1 MWDNIYPNVKRR
13 AKDMTSLSEAQLKIM
28 PEMSELLHTR
38 YRFLQMIEMLG
49 PIGRRGL
56 AENLSVAEREARKET
71 DLLREQ
77 GLIIA
82 SRSGMRISQ
91 VGIEVLET
99 LKPLVYEWSGIFMM
113 EKQLKQTL
121 GIQNV
126 MIVDGDLDENS
137 SIKSL
142 LGLEAAKQLKLVANS
157 SKIVAVTGGSTLAA
171 IADSLTPSEEL
182 TDLTFIA
189 ARGGMGVEMRL
200 QANTI
205 AATCAGNTGN
215 QYRTLYLPERLSE
228 TSYNVIIQEPM
239 VKEMMELY
247 DQTDIVI
254 HGIGSALEMAERRK
268 TNEEEKQALIDAGA
282 VSEAFGYYFDKQG
295 NAVQR
300 IRTVGIQLEQVNRC
314 KSIIAVA
321 GGKNKAKA
329 ILSYFKHG
337 AKQSVLI
344 TDAAAAKEMTQL
356 LK

>member
-1 MWDNIYPNVKRR
+1 
-13 AKDMTSLSEAQLKIM
+13 MTTLSEAQLKIM
-28 PEMSELLHTR
+28 PEVSELLHTR

-56 AENLSVAEREARKET
+56 ADNLSVAEREARKET

-77 GLIIA
+77 GLIVA
-82 SRSGMRISQ
+82 SRSGMRISEL
-91 VGIEVLET
+91 GMEVLEV
-99 LKPLVYEWSGIFMM
+99 LKPLVYEWSGISTM
-113 EKQLKQTL
+113 EKQLTRIL
-121 GIQNV
+121 GIKKV
-126 MIVDGDLDENS
+126 IIVDGDLDELP

-142 LGLEAAKQLKLVANS
+142 LGLEAAKQLELVAS
-157 SKIVAVTGGSTLAA
+157 ISKIVAVTGGSTLAA
-171 IADSLTPSEEL
+171 IADSLTPSEKL
-182 TDLTFIA
+182 TDLNFIA

-205 AATCAGNTGN
+205 AATFAGNTDN
-215 QYRTLYLPERLSE
+215 TYRTLYLPEHLSE
-228 TSYNVIIQEPM
+228 TAYNAIIQEPI

-247 DQTDIVI
+247 DQTDVVI

-268 TNEEEKQALIDAGA
+268 SCEEEKQSLLESGA
-282 VSEAFGYYFDKQG
+282 VSEAFGYYFDEQG

-344 TDAAAAKEMTQL
+344 TDSAAAEEMLHL
-356 LK
+356 LQ

>member
-1 MWDNIYPNVKRR
+1 
-13 AKDMTSLSEAQLKIM
+13 MTSLSEAQLKIM

-56 AENLSVAEREARKET
+56 AENLAVAEREARKET
-71 DLLREQ
+71 DLLRDQ

-82 SRSGMRISQ
+82 SRSGMRISNS
-91 VGIEVLET
+91 GIEVLEV
-99 LKPLVYEWSGIFMM
+99 LKPLVYDWSGIFMM
-113 EKQLKQTL
+113 EKQLKQIL

-126 MIVDGDLDENS
+126 MIVDGDLDEVS

-142 LGLEAAKQLKLVANS
+142 LGLEAAKQLKLVTSKNK

-182 TDLTFIA
+182 TDITFIA

-205 AATCAGNTGN
+205 AATFAGNTGN
-215 QYRTLYLPERLSE
+215 EYRTLYLPETLSE
-228 TSYNVIIQEPM
+228 TSYNVIVQEPM

-268 TNEEEKQALIDAGA
+268 TSVEEQQALMNAGA
-282 VSEAFGYYFDKQG
+282 VSEAFGYYFDRQG
-295 NAVQR
+295 NAVHR
-300 IRTVGIQLEQVNRC
+300 IRTVGIQLEQVNKC

-337 AKQSVLI
+337 AKQTVLI
-344 TDAAAAKEMTQL
+344 TDVAAAKEMVQL
-356 LK
+356 IK